1 MACATPFTTGETAML
16 STLRKLSRFHRAG
29 RRSLAGL
36 CLAAL
41 WLGGCAA
48 PGQTRDDQRQYIDN
62 TERQVLQ
69 ELYKLKPQLRSEV
82 AKAPG
87 YAVFSNVN
95 VNLLFASAST
105 GYGVAVDNRQRRRTY
120 MKMGELGVGLGLG
133 VKDFRALFL
142 FDSPEVM
149 QRFVD
154 RGWSFGG
161 QADAAA
167 KAQDKGA
174 AYAAEVVADGMRVYQ
189 LTESG
194 IALQATLKG
203 TKFWKDPALN
213 YD

>member
-1 MACATPFTTGETAML
+1 MFCRLKHL
-16 STLRKLSRFHRAG
+16 STL
-29 RRSLAGL
+29 
-36 CLAAL
+36 AAL
-41 WLGGCAA
+41 VTAAFLLGGCAA
-48 PGQTRDDQRQYIDN
+48 PGQTRHDQRQHIDN
-62 TERQVLQ
+62 TESQVLN
-69 ELYKLKPQLRSEV
+69 ELYQLKPDLRGDL

-95 VNLLFASAST
+95 VNLLFASAGT
-105 GYGVAVDNRQRRRTY
+105 GYGVVVNNRSRGRTY

-154 RGWSFGG
+154 KGWSFGG

-167 KAQDKGA
+167 KAQEKGA
-174 AYAAEVVADGMRVYQ
+174 AIGGEVALDGMRVYQ

-194 IALQATLKG
+194 IALQATLIG
-203 TKFWKDPALN
+203 TKFWKDRELN

>member
-1 MACATPFTTGETAML
+1 MSYTPTRLLTIACLCL
-16 STLRKLSRFHRAG
+16 STL
-29 RRSLAGL
+29 
-36 CLAAL
+36 
-41 WLGGCAA
+41 WLGACAA
-48 PGQTRDDQRQYIDN
+48 PGKTRDDQRQYIDR
-62 TERQVLQ
+62 TERQVLN
-69 ELYKLKPQLRSEV
+69 ELYALKPDLRRDV
-82 AKAPG
+82 ARAPG

-105 GYGVAVDNRQRRRTY
+105 GYGAAVNNRNHARTY

-149 QRFVD
+149 QRFID
-154 RGWSFGG
+154 QGWSFGG
-161 QADAAA
+161 HADAAA

-174 AYAAEVVADGMRVYQ
+174 AYSKEVVVEGMRVYQ

-203 TKFWKDPALN
+203 TKFWKDPDLN

>member
-1 MACATPFTTGETAML
+1 MLRTALRLPIICSLLL
-16 STLRKLSRFHRAG
+16 S
-29 RRSLAGL
+29 
-36 CLAAL
+36 AL
-41 WLGGCAA
+41 ITAGCAA
-48 PGQTRDDQRQYIDN
+48 PGQTRHDQRQHIDQ
-62 TERQVLQ
+62 TERQVLSQ
-69 ELYKLKPQLRSEV
+69 LYQLKPDLRNDL

-95 VNLLFASAST
+95 VNLLLASAST
-105 GYGVAVDNRQRRRTY
+105 GYGVAVNNRSRERTY
-120 MKMGELGVGLGLG
+120 MKMGELGVGLGFG

-154 RGWSFGG
+154 HGWSFGG
-161 QADAAA
+161 HADAAV

-174 AYAAEVVADGMRVYQ
+174 AIGGEVVADGMRVYQ

-203 TKFWKDPALN
+203 TKFWKDPSLN
-213 YD
+213 LD

>member
-1 MACATPFTTGETAML
+1 ML
-16 STLRKLSRFHRAG
+16 DKAQRFPA
-29 RRSLAGL
+29 LASL
-36 CLAAL
+36 CLIAL
-41 WLGGCAA
+41 WLSGCAA
-48 PGQTRDDQRQYIDN
+48 PGQTRDDQRQYIDR
-62 TERQVLQ
+62 TERQVLN
-69 ELYKLKPQLRSEV
+69 ELYAQKPDLRGDL
-82 AKAPG
+82 ARAPG

-105 GYGVAVDNRQRRRTY
+105 GYGVAINNRTHERTY

-149 QRFVD
+149 QRFID
-154 RGWSFGG
+154 KGWSFGG

-174 AYAAEVVADGMRVYQ
+174 AFGKEVVADGMRVYQ

-203 TKFWKDPALN
+203 TKFWKDPELN